1 MRHHPP
7 DEYLIDLAA
16 GAAGEGVKLLLE
28 THLAMCPPC
37 QTVRA
42 DLEQVGGILLEE
54 EAAEAAVLHLP
65 DPGAFR
71 APAMRLARP
80 LVQAGTGGVPA
91 PLRNFVGASYE
102 ALAWRMVWP
111 GVHELPVPGVDPR
124 EGLKLLR
131 IRQGMALP
139 NHTHEGD
146 ELTLVLQG
154 GYRDATGHYQAGD
167 IALADEH
174 VNHQPKADWGDA
186 CICLTAVERPLRF
199 NGLIARTVSRL
210 FIRNS

>member
-1 MRHHPP
+1 MQHHPP

-16 GAAGEGVKLLLE
+16 GAASDGVKLLLE

-37 QTVRA
+37 QTLRA
-42 DLEQVGGILLEE
+42 DIEQVGGILLEE
-54 EAAEAAVLHLP
+54 EASAGLAPMPELGSL
-65 DPGAFR
+65 R
-71 APAMRLARP
+71 APAVRMVRP
-80 LVQAGTGGVPA
+80 VVQAGAGDVPD
-91 PLRNFVGASYE
+91 PLRNFVGASFE
-102 ALAWRMVWP
+102 ALAWRTVWP
-111 GVHELPVPGVDPR
+111 GVQELPVPGIDRR

-146 ELTLVLQG
+146 ELTLVLKG
-154 GYRDATGHYQAGD
+154 GYKDATGHYQAGD

-174 VNHQPKADWGDA
+174 ISHQPKADWGDA

>member
-1 MRHHPP
+1 MNHHPP
-7 DEYLIDLAA
+7 EEYLIDLAA
-16 GAAGEGVKLLLE
+16 GAASEGVKLLLE
-28 THLAMCPPC
+28 THLALCSPC

-54 EAAEAAVLHLP
+54 EGAATPSPMPEL
-65 DPGAFR
+65 GALR
-71 APAMRLARP
+71 APAVRLARP
-80 LVQAGTGGVPA
+80 ALPVAAGNVPA
-91 PLRNFVGASYE
+91 PLRSFIGASFE
-102 ALAWRMVWP
+102 ALAWRTVWP
-111 GVHELPVPGVDPR
+111 GVQELPVPGIDRR

-154 GYRDATGHYQAGD
+154 GYRDATGHYQVGD
-167 IALADEH
+167 IALANERI
-174 VNHQPKADWGDA
+174 NHQPKADWGDA

-210 FIRNS
+210 FLRNS